1 MELVQC
7 PLQHQACGPVNQ
19 MWPNLKRKK
28 GGLLIKME
36 LMTADYSLRRTG
48 PENGIPGSSWIVE
61 SGEKCGLGQ

>member
-1 MELVQC
+1 MSPTTPGLRSSQSNV
-7 PLQHQACGPVNQ
+7 A
-19 MWPNLKRKK
+19 NLKRKK

-48 PENGIPGSSWIVE
+48 PENGIQGSSWIVE